1 MAEKNNSGAFE
12 ENNGMRAQMSETE
25 RYGIDNID
33 TFSESEKMDR
43 TYLKELYGENMDFL
57 NKEVRITRSEYI
69 SKYNEIGKNY
79 SERKRELLK
88 SLAVVV
94 AVYAVAIVLAVV
106 FRIISNEFF
115 DLMLI
120 SDAGNPRKAAAY
132 ITGIFMAFSRVIFL
146 STSAILIITVIT
158 SAKNIR
164 RFNRYKKHSL
174 EQLENRKAECMSAG
188 QYDAENK
195 FN

>member
-1 MAEKNNSGAFE
+1 MAEKNNGGAFE

-33 TFSESEKMDR
+33 TFAEGEKMDR

-57 NKEVRITRSEYI
+57 NKDVRMTRSQYI
-69 SKYNEIGKNY
+69 SMYNEIGKNY
-79 SERKRELLK
+79 SERKRELIK

-115 DLMLI
+115 DLMLM

-132 ITGIFMAFSRVIFL
+132 ITGIFMAFSRVIFI
-146 STSAILIITVIT
+146 STTAILIICLVTAI
-158 SAKNIR
+158 KNLKR
-164 RFNRYKKHSL
+164 LNRNKKFSI
-174 EQLENRKAECMSAG
+174 EQLENRKAEFMSAG
-188 QYDAENK
+188 QYDAGK
-195 FN
+195 

>member
-12 ENNGMRAQMSETE
+12 EKNGMNSQVSETD
-25 RYGIDNID
+25 RYGIDNLD
-33 TFSESEKMDR
+33 TFAEGEQMDR
-43 TYLKELYGENMDFL
+43 TYLKDLYGENMDFL
-57 NKEVRITRSEYI
+57 NKEVRMTRSEYI

-94 AVYAVAIVLAVV
+94 VVYAVAIVLAVV

-132 ITGIFMAFSRVIFL
+132 ITGIFMAFSRILFL
-146 STSAILIITVIT
+146 STTAILIICFIT
-158 SAKNIR
+158 AVKNIKR
-164 RFNRYKKHSL
+164 LNRNKKISIN
-174 EQLENRKAECMSAG
+174 QLENRKAEFMSAG
-188 QYDAENK
+188 QYDAGK
-195 FN
+195 

>member
-1 MAEKNNSGAFE
+1 MAEKNNGGAFE
-12 ENNGMRAQMSETE
+12 GNNGMRAQMSETE

-57 NKEVRITRSEYI
+57 NKEVRMTRSEYI

-132 ITGIFMAFSRVIFL
+132 ITGIFMAFSRILFL
-146 STSAILIITVIT
+146 STTAILIICFIT
-158 SAKNIR
+158 AVKNIKR
-164 RFNRYKKHSL
+164 LNRNKKISIN
-174 EQLENRKAECMSAG
+174 QLENRKADCMSAG
-188 QYDAENK
+188 QYDAGK
-195 FN
+195 